1 MTENSKKK
9 SLSAHEYPV
18 SKIFCDDYLFKIP
31 SYQRPYSWT
40 TEQASE
46 LVMDLQD
53 YIKGKKGDIDTL
65 NPYFLGSIVL
75 VKGDKSESEV
85 IDGQQRLTTLTIIFS
100 VLRNLVKDADVKNEI
115 TKYLGQ
121 KGSKLLRTKDTF
133 RILLRPRDREFF
145 QDNIQYEN
153 GLIEL
158 FKSKAE
164 LKDSPFNIKQNAQ
177 CIYNHLKDEPQ
188 EELFRL
194 TQFVLIGCYLV
205 VVTTPDIDSAYRIFS
220 VMNDRGLDLTATDI
234 LKSNIIG
241 TIPDLEK
248 QKYTDKWEDIEESI
262 GRDNFSDLFSH
273 IRMVYRRS
281 KPQGTLVK
289 EFDAHVKPRENPEK
303 FINDILIPYSE
314 AYANILNENYTSE
327 EKAENINIVLGWLN
341 RVDNSDWIPPA
352 IDYLSRCRDEPENL
366 LNFLRNLE
374 RLASCM
380 MIFRGNINYRIKRY
394 ADLLTWIRSGK
405 DALSDDSPIY
415 LSNEEISNTLAALNG
430 NIYESTRTRLM
441 ILLRLDS
448 ILSDGL
454 AKYDHKLI
462 TVEHVL
468 PQNPESSSQWISWIP
483 DEEKRRNLVHRLGNL
498 ALLSRAKNSSARNY
512 ELEKKKKSYFMVKG
526 VSPFAITTQVLSKDT
541 WTEKIILDRQKENV
555 KKLTEEWN
563 LKQVIQH
570 PGNTRHP

>member
-1 MTENSKKK
+1 MTENTRKK

-18 SKIFCDDYLFKIP
+18 SKIFCDDYLFEIP

-46 LVMDLQD
+46 LVVDLQD
-53 YIKGKKGDIDTL
+53 YVKGKSGSIDTL

-85 IDGQQRLTTLTIIFS
+85 IDGQQRLTTLTILFS
-100 VLRNLVKDADVKNEI
+100 VLRYLVKDRDVKNEI

-121 KGSKLLRTKDTF
+121 KGSKLLKTNDTF

-145 QDNIQYEN
+145 QTNIQHEN
-153 GLIEL
+153 GLNGL

-164 LKDSPFNIKQNAQ
+164 LRDSPFNIKQNAR
-177 CIYNHLKDEPQ
+177 CIYELLIDESQ

-205 VVTTPDIDSAYRIFS
+205 VVATPDIDSAYRIFS

-241 TIPDLEK
+241 IIPDSEK
-248 QKYTDKWEDIEESI
+248 QQYTNKWEDIEESI
-262 GRDNFSDLFSH
+262 GRENFSDLFSH

-289 EFDAHVKPRENPEK
+289 EFNAHVKPKENPKE
-303 FINDILIPYSE
+303 FINDVLIPYSE
-314 AYANILNENYTSE
+314 AYTNILCENYSSE
-327 EKAENINIVLGWLN
+327 EKAENINLVLGWLN

-352 IDYLSRCRDEPENL
+352 IDYLSRHKNEPEKL
-366 LNFLRNLE
+366 LVFLQKLE

-394 ADLLTWIRSGK
+394 AELVTWIKSGK
-405 DALSDDSPIY
+405 DALCDESPIH
-415 LSNEEISNTLAALNG
+415 LSNDEIGKTITTLHG
-430 NIYESTRTRLM
+430 NVYETARTRLM

-448 ILSDGL
+448 ILSDGS
-454 AKYDHKLI
+454 AKYDHKII

-468 PQNPESSSQWISWIP
+468 PQNPELSSKWAEWIP
-483 DEEKRRNLVHRLGNL
+483 DEEKRRSLVHKLGNL
-498 ALLSRAKNSSARNY
+498 ALLSRAKNSSASNY
-512 ELEKKKKSYFMVKG
+512 ELERKKNSYFMVKG
-526 VSPFAITTQVLSKDT
+526 VSSFAITTQVLSQNIWD
-541 WTEKIILDRQKENV
+541 EEIILKRQHEYTGKLIKEWD
-555 KKLTEEWN
+555 LT
-563 LKQVIQH
+563 K
-570 PGNTRHP
+570 T

>member
-1 MTENSKKK
+1 MAENSKKK

-46 LVMDLQD
+46 LVMDLQA

-85 IDGQQRLTTLTIIFS
+85 IDGQQRLTTLTILFS
-100 VLRNLVKDADVKNEI
+100 VLRDLVENADVKNEI

-145 QDNIQYEN
+145 QDNIQHEN
-153 GLIEL
+153 GLSEL
-158 FKSKAE
+158 FQLKAE

-177 CIYNHLKDEPQ
+177 CIYNYLKDESQ

-205 VVTTPDIDSAYRIFS
+205 VVATPDIDSAYRIFS

-241 TIPDLEK
+241 TIPDSEK
-248 QKYTDKWEDIEESI
+248 QQYTDKWEDIEESI

-273 IRMVYRRS
+273 IRMVYRRL

-289 EFDAHVKPRENPEK
+289 EFDAHVKPRDNPK
-303 FINDILIPYSE
+303 QFINDILIPYSE
-314 AYANILNENYTSE
+314 AYTNILNENYSSE

-352 IDYLSRCRDEPENL
+352 IDYLSRYKNEPEKL
-366 LNFLRNLE
+366 FDFLQKLE

-405 DALSDDSPIY
+405 DD
-415 LSNEEISNTLAALNG
+415 LSNESPIHLSNDEIDNTLAALNG
-430 NIYESTRTRLM
+430 NVYESTRTRLM

-448 ILSDGL
+448 ILSDGS

-468 PQNPESSSQWISWIP
+468 PQNPEPLSEWVSWIP
-483 DEEKRRNLVHRLGNL
+483 DEEKRRSLVHKLGNL
-498 ALLSRAKNSSARNY
+498 ALLSRAKNSSASNY

-541 WTEKIILDRQKENV
+541 WSESIILDRQKENV
-555 KKLTEEWN
+555 GKLTEEWN
-563 LKQVIQH
+563 LKR
-570 PGNTRHP
+570 T